1 MEPLNTCPH
10 AGKNLSFL
18 HFLTAL
24 AVNRDLCHER
34 SKRATKLY
42 FMHYSCLVIIFYSTG
57 L

>member
-1 MEPLNTCPH
+1 MEPLHTCPH

-18 HFLTAL
+18 LFLTAL

-42 FMHYSCLVIIFYSTG
+42 FMHYSCVVIIFYSTG